1 MSEASYHDSVTV
13 ETEVKQN
20 DDIYHLDIINFK
32 YFGLSEKAIQT
43 DLTLKDI
50 MKIDYNN
57 KQIKENKGNQEPL
70 MAPFS
75 SSIKKESPKIL
86 IEPIKDNNLGN
97 KLFEAKNDNNNDD
110 INSNLSKSAKKTK
123 KEDKKEGKKD
133 KDSFL
138 DKKRKRVD
146 EEKQSPSKN
155 KLKFKDINK
164 IKERDKEKEKL
175 KIKLLKEKTSKIKQK
190 EDKPEKLEKILNSSD
205 KKDKLEKQDK

>member
-1 MSEASYHDSVTV
+1 MSETSYHDSVTV

-110 INSNLSKSAKKTK
+110 INSNLSKSAKKSK

-164 IKERDKEKEKL
+164 IKERDKEKDKEKEKL
-175 KIKLLKEKTSKIKQK
+175 KIKLLKEKQSKR
-190 EDKPEKLEKILNSSD
+190 NY
-205 KKDKLEKQDK
+205 